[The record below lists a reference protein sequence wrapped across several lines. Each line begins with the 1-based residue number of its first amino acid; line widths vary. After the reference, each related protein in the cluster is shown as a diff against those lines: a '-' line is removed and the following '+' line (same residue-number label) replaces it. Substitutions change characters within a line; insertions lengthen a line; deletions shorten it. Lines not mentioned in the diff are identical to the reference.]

1 MPKRLF
7 RAGDRVRLLV
17 PTESGWIGVGT
28 VVRDQEP
35 GDYIVDFLKDGPV
48 DADERVG
55 FAMAMDLELVGE

>member
-1 MPKRLF
+1 MSSRLF
-7 RAGDRVRLLV
+7 RSGDRVRLLV

-28 VVRDQEP
+28 VVRDQASD
-35 GDYIVDFLKDGPV
+35 DYIVDFLKDGPV